1 MRLVTVVVSPW
12 GEIGPQAERL
22 ISGLARRTD
31 GAVPPTLLD
40 EASWATARFRP
51 FMRMALT
58 VAARR
63 GMARQLSRWW
73 RASDAVSVLAD
84 GDADDDDDL
93 VLEDVG
99 EGVLA

>member
-1 MRLVTVVVSPW
+1 MNR
-12 GEIGPQAERL
+12 GPQAERL

-63 GMARQLSRWW
+63 GMGRQLSRWW
-73 RASDAVSVLAD
+73 RASDAVGVLAD
-84 GDADDDDDL
+84 GDADVDDDL

>member
-1 MRLVTVVVSPW
+1 MALATV
-12 GEIGPQAERL
+12 
-22 ISGLARRTD
+22 LAALLSFT
-31 GAVPPTLLD
+31 PPTLRAGTASGVAVDGVLD

>member
-1 MRLVTVVVSPW
+1 MPW
-12 GEIGPQAERL
+12 TTERSLSKPQAGFF
-22 ISGLARRTD
+22 IYHARRTD

-63 GMARQLSRWW
+63 GMARQVSRWW
-73 RASDAVSVLAD
+73 RAEGAQQVPADSDPEP
-84 GDADDDDDL
+84 GDDSEP
-93 VLEDVG
+93 ED
-99 EGVLA
+99 E